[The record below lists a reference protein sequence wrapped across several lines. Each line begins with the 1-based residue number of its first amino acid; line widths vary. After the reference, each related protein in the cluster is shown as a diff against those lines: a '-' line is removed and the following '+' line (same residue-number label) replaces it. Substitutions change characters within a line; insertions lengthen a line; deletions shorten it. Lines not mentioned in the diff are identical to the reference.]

1 MSHEMMTFL
10 KSLHVPLPIK
20 TGISVRCFKHESSDL
35 IREVSA
41 LPDCQLRK
49 SVAYT
54 IHHCVLKLFRGHRSI
69 YYYCGL
75 IRIDLPCDSGVA
87 ICSSI
92 RLVPSMPYKVLLL
105 ILKCVKPI
113 KRNTIILAVGRNG
126 KPLIEEINSSNSA
139 KLYWTLEQNQFCHP
153 ENAVS

>member
-113 KRNTIILAVGRNG
+113 KRNTIILAVGRNVWS
-126 KPLIEEINSSNSA
+126 KINFVIQKTRSA
-139 KLYWTLEQNQFCHP
+139 DLE
-153 ENAVS
+153 